1 MTQQGG
7 SEEAQVLDS
16 DPLHAASLWKRPAS
30 AKDPGEASGEGGW
43 WLALSL
49 SGVMYAIWGGGGCVS
64 MGSFKLNGFTFR
76 GPRSQQLPCC
86 PWALG
91 HLGSALPA

>member
-1 MTQQGG
+1 M
-7 SEEAQVLDS
+7 
-16 DPLHAASLWKRPAS
+16 
-30 AKDPGEASGEGGW
+30 
-43 WLALSL
+43 ALSL

>member
-1 MTQQGG
+1 MVVGI
-7 SEEAQVLDS
+7 EPKWRHVCHL
-16 DPLHAASLWKRPAS
+16 
-30 AKDPGEASGEGGW
+30 
-43 WLALSL
+43 
-49 SGVMYAIWGGGGCVS
+49 GGGGCVS